1 MERRKFFTAIS
12 SLPFLGFLKPG
23 EPTKIPGLERVRV
36 EAVEACATGAHL
48 EYGDDEPVLNVWM
61 GDNPAAVEL
70 IWCWKS
76 NGNKYR
82 AYTLLVHPEYAKRMG
97 SAMGMKK
104 GSLVVDEL
112 EISKVLVD
120 SGGWKTAEVYYKKS
134 V

>member
-1 MERRKFFTAIS
+1 MKRRKFLAAIS
-12 SLPFLGFLKPG
+12 ALPFLGFLKPET
-23 EPTKIPGLERVRV
+23 EPTRVPGLEKVRV
-36 EAVEACATGAHL
+36 EACVTGAHL

-97 SAMGMKK
+97 SVMGMKK

-120 SGGWKTAEVYYKKS
+120 SGGRKTAEVYYKKA